1 LAGDDDPEHVT
12 HALDVIGK
20 IHAAV
25 AEFLNHCE
33 MSQRGPHCHTIVTG
47 QAAAHRQANACE
59 YAGAA
64 PTLRR
69 GSR

>member
-33 MSQRGPHCHTIVTG
+33 MSQRGVRDIEG
-47 QAAAHRQANACE
+47 GR
-59 YAGAA
+59 
-64 PTLRR
+64 
-69 GSR
+69 